1 MTNLEKMVVAI
12 QTLKTDCQFSFIG
25 DDFSTEEHFN
35 NITPSYISIDTEGSE
50 YEILKSL
57 NIKFNFV
64 FLDDDFYY
72 FSKFYRFFSQFFF

>member
-35 NITPSYISIDTEGSE
+35 NIKWVTGEDENGTAITVDVCPHPEITWTKVKTEIDK
-50 YEILKSL
+50 L
-57 NIKFNFV
+57 
-64 FLDDDFYY
+64 
-72 FSKFYRFFSQFFF
+72 

>member
-35 NITPSYISIDTEGSE
+35 NIKWVTGEDENGTAITVDVCPHPEITWTKVKAEIDK
-50 YEILKSL
+50 L
-57 NIKFNFV
+57 
-64 FLDDDFYY
+64 
-72 FSKFYRFFSQFFF
+72 